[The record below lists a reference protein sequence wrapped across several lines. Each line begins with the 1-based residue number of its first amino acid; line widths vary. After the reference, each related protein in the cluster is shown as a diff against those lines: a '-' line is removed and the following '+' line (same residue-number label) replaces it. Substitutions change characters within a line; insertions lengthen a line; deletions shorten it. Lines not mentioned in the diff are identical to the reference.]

1 MGFNLLLFYHFK
13 GDNRRVIA
21 LLERRSSGLLHMS
34 PDTHREVFLTGEDK
48 YGEEEQEMGPLDLDR
63 KSFQRDVLLAL
74 ATKAEIT
81 KRLARK
87 IKKEKEDYFCSLR
100 ARGSWSTVH
109 HFSEEHHLRPL
120 LQL

>member
-1 MGFNLLLFYHFK
+1 MS
-13 GDNRRVIA
+13 DMA
-21 LLERRSSGLLHMS
+21 TSLEFL
-34 PDTHREVFLTGEDK
+34 DTHREVFLTGEDK

-87 IKKEKEDYFCSLR
+87 IKKEKEDHSPIITCKGCS
-100 ARGSWSTVH
+100 VV
-109 HFSEEHHLRPL
+109 
-120 LQL
+120 